1 MVGGVSSHP
10 CLSFSTHRGIKVSTY
25 QLDLDH
31 KEFARIL
38 DALDTQARALH
49 ASINDAR
56 AAGFDDIAQGLY
68 ADAVGFEVLAHR
80 LAHMPSLDDVL
91 RMLQGVSQ

>member
-1 MVGGVSSHP
+1 M
-10 CLSFSTHRGIKVSTY
+10 STY

-31 KEFARIL
+31 AELTRIL

-49 ASINDAR
+49 ASIADAR

-68 ADAVGFEVLAHR
+68 ADALGFEMLAHR